1 MAIEY
6 EWDEG
11 KRLSNQTKHGV
22 DFSEIEHFD
31 WDTAVIDASPRHG
44 EPRYIAIGYLGDR
57 LHHLVYTIRGN
68 NHRIVS
74 FRKANLREMRRYERK
89 R

>member
-1 MAIEY
+1 MPVEY

-11 KRLSNQTKHGV
+11 KRLSNRTKHGV

-44 EPRYIAIGYLGDR
+44 EPRYTAIGYLGDR
-57 LHHLVYTIRGN
+57 IHHLVYTVRGDN
-68 NHRIVS
+68 RRIVS
-74 FRKANLREMRRYERK
+74 FRKANPREMRRYERE